1 MRGFKA
7 GSKPKAPRSIK
18 SGTIQ
23 GPGTGTSDDVKATVA
38 EGSYVMPAD
47 STAQI
52 GAEQLQGMGAPV
64 DVNLSN
70 GEHVMPPEQVH
81 AIGVQALDQMKSAT
95 HTPAAVQS
103 ARGFKPDGQ
112 TEPELFFADGGAV
125 RNPLEGVGEYW
136 SQDNAKFEAGNP
148 GLGDRALRAVNP
160 ITGLGSALGAMH
172 DAAGQGDVAGMGL
185 AAAQAVPVF
194 GAVRAVAPTLK
205 TAAGF
210 VPSAGKTAA
219 AAAGSTAFGTAA
231 DQYTPGEQSF
241 ADGGPVYSRI
251 DPDEL
256 GRNNTPQR
264 KVTPRPTP
272 IYVDG
277 QGTATRVLPSQSRAL
292 VPAGPVTGTEVATTR
307 QPGPAG
313 AAPGG
318 AAPGGASQADFYTNN
333 RGETGRGVPPSSS
346 RAVVPAGP
354 VTGTSLV
361 PVNQPTAG
369 APDTEAPKASAR
381 PEPDYRARAEVKAR
395 AARDTAAYQAE
406 RAAQDARFEAAK
418 NQPAA
423 PEKAPGRIRA
433 AANGSTGKGL
443 GALAVAQ
450 SIYDSTAEDSTA
462 RYAQRFGM
470 DEPTGDGSVGDIA
483 KFAALRG
490 LGFASDL
497 GNSLT
502 MGLAGKLYRDNQ
514 GEQAPGTAA
523 AEPQQA
529 PASAAPAQVA
539 PAQVAPAAPKTAPSE
554 AAPAAPDAKG
564 NGYQQ
569 TGINGI
575 VGKKDENGQY
585 SFTNE
590 GAAVAGASGQLDMPN
605 RGGTFSVAS
614 GGQEGM
620 ERNLRAAEIMKG
632 TREMRSQEQGFRPGG
647 VTVVRDSS
655 RDGAAGRAAI
665 AAASTPYRGSPGGQL
680 TANQLRT
687 LAGLQESSERNATDL
702 AREQMQQAG
711 ADGRAAIAEA
721 GANQRFAQSNAL
733 DQQRTAAEVESK
745 GFATRSA
752 QRLEK
757 LYEQY
762 DKAAPEDRA
771 AIAEQLRVLTG
782 KDKPDQYGTVNLGTE
797 VDPVTGMVTNRGDAV
812 FNRANGQ
819 IIGQS
824 AALPPIEQ
832 NPQALAIKN
841 NQNLSRDERAKQL
854 RALGYQ

>member
-52 GAEQLQGMGAPV
+52 GAEQLQGMAAPV

-70 GEHVMPPEQVH
+70 GEQLMSPEQVH
-81 AIGVQALDQMKSAT
+81 AVGVQTLDAMKNAT
-95 HTPAAVQS
+95 HTPSPGEA
-103 ARGFKPDGQ
+103 ARGFSPMGRGEGGK
-112 TEPELFFADGGAV
+112 PELFFAG
-125 RNPLEGVGEYW
+125 
-136 SQDNAKFEAGNP
+136 
-148 GLGDRALRAVNP
+148 
-160 ITGLGSALGAMH
+160 
-172 DAAGQGDVAGMGL
+172 
-185 AAAQAVPVF
+185 
-194 GAVRAVAPTLK
+194 
-205 TAAGF
+205 
-210 VPSAGKTAA
+210 
-219 AAAGSTAFGTAA
+219 
-231 DQYTPGEQSF
+231 
-241 ADGGPVYSRI
+241 GGPVFSGV

-307 QPGPAG
+307 QPSPA
-313 AAPGG
+313 G
-318 AAPGGASQADFYTNN
+318 AAPGGASQADFHTNS
-333 RGETGRGVPPSSS
+333 RGETGRGFSPSSS

-423 PEKAPGRIRA
+423 PEKAPSRGRA
-433 AANGSTGKGL
+433 AVNGTAGKGVA
-443 GALAVAQ
+443 ALSVFQAMR
-450 SIYDSTAEDSTA
+450 DSAADDSTA

-470 DEPTGDGSVGDIA
+470 DEPTGDGSAGDIA

-502 MGLAGKLYRDNQ
+502 MGLAGNLYRDNQ
-514 GEQAPGTAA
+514 VEREPGTAA
-523 AEPQQA
+523 AAPQQA
-529 PASAAPAQVA
+529 PASAEPAQVA
-539 PAQVAPAAPKTAPSE
+539 PAQVAPAAPQAAPSE
-554 AAPAAPDAKG
+554 AAPAAQG

-620 ERNLRAAEIMKG
+620 ERNLRAAEIMQG
-632 TREMRSQEQGFRPGG
+632 TREVGAQGSRQGG

-655 RDGAAGRAAI
+655 RDGEAGRAAI

-687 LAGLQESSERNATDL
+687 LAGLQESGERNATDL
-702 AREQMQQAG
+702 ARERMQQEG

-782 KDKPDQYGTVNLGTE
+782 KDKPDQYGTVSLGTE